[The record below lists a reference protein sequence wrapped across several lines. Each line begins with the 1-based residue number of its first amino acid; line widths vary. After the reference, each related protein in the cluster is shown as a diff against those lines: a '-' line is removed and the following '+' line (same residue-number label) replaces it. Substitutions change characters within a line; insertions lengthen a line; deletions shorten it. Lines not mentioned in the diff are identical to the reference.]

1 MGMLGFM
8 YRQKTAHPAPVPF
21 QDLSGQTV
29 LVTGANVGI
38 GMEAT
43 RQLMGFKVARVIM
56 AVRTPSKG
64 IEAKTQLLSAN
75 SSANSTCEVE
85 VWPLDMD
92 SFDSVLAF
100 GRRAQQLDRLDI
112 VLLNAG
118 VKKQVYEANQVTGHE
133 TTIQVNHLATALLS
147 ILLLPV
153 LRQTAADLG
162 KPSRLSFTS
171 SEVHMW
177 ATFKEKTAPQIL
189 KELDDKETWSMPERY
204 NLSKLLNLL
213 WARELA
219 SKVSVKDVIINCVNP
234 GLVKSSLHRENT
246 SAMEKK
252 FTEFFGW
259 STEEGGR
266 TLVNASVVQGA
277 ETHGGYLSE
286 CKPTRAGPW
295 VLSPEGVKI
304 QKKLWEE
311 TVETLQDDTRTSL
324 SDYI

>member
-21 QDLSGQTV
+21 HDLSGQTV
-29 LVTGANVGI
+29 LATGANVGI

-43 RQLMGFKVARVIM
+43 RQLMGFNVARVIM
-56 AVRTPSKG
+56 AVRTPTKG
-64 IEAKTQLLSAN
+64 IEARTQLLRAN
-75 SSANSTCEVE
+75 PTCEVE

-100 GRRAQQLDRLDI
+100 GRRAQQLNRLDI

-147 ILLLPV
+147 LLLLPI
-153 LRQTAADLG
+153 LRHTAADLG
-162 KPSRLSFTS
+162 KPSRLTFTS

-177 ATFKEKTAPQIL
+177 ATFKEKAAPQIL

-213 WARELA
+213 WSRELA
-219 SKVSVKDVIINCVNP
+219 SNVGVEEVIINCVNP
-234 GLVKSSLHRENT
+234 GLVQSSLHRENT
-246 SAMEKK
+246 SVMEKK

-259 STEEGGR
+259 SAEEGGR
-266 TLVNASVVQGA
+266 TLVNASVIQDA
-277 ETHGGYLSE
+277 KTHGGYLSE
-286 CKPTRAGPW
+286 CKPTPAGRW

-311 TVETLQDDTRTSL
+311 TIETLQDDTRTSL
-324 SDYI
+324 SNYI